1 MTNDFAWMHLKR
13 TKRTQI
19 VWASFFVVMSAML
32 VLLQAGGGDIQGGVL
47 LTNISSMNERP
58 EVDPIFNG
66 EIPIDT
72 AKWSGIV
79 IQHLGEPAGSIKSIQ
94 RSHLSGGLDGIAFHF
109 IIGNGNGLGD
119 GVVHG
124 SDRWVQQTK
133 AARPISIDPE
143 NWDENLITICLIGNG
158 NRRQFTERQI
168 LHLSRLVQRLQNE
181 LSIKASDV
189 YLSSDLENSPNM
201 APSPGKF
208 FAEALFRS
216 QLLDIASTF

>member
-1 MTNDFAWMHLKR
+1 MTSDFAWMHLKR
-13 TKRTQI
+13 TQL

-32 VLLQAGGGDIQGGVL
+32 VLLQVGGGDIQSGVL
-47 LTNISSMNERP
+47 LTNISSMTERP
-58 EVDPIFNG
+58 EVDPIFSD
-66 EIPIDT
+66 EIPVNAT
-72 AKWSGIV
+72 KWSGIV

-94 RSHLSGGLDGIAFHF
+94 RSHLSGGLEGIGFHF

-124 SDRWVQQTK
+124 SERWLHQTW
-133 AARPISIDPE
+133 AARPTSVHPE
-143 NWDENLITICLIGNG
+143 NWDENVITICLIGNG
-158 NRRQFTERQI
+158 NRRPFTERQI

-181 LSIKASDV
+181 LSIEASEVYLASD
-189 YLSSDLENSPNM
+189 LDNSLNI

-216 QLLDIASTF
+216 QLLDIARTF